1 MARPTKPGLEYFP
14 MDVKLS
20 GRAEYIKCMYGKM
33 GEVVIIS
40 LWQRIYENSYYIEY
54 DEMSALMFSKDFGEQ
69 LELCFPKK
77 EKACWEIF
85 DEIVKKAVEF
95 DVFDK
100 ELFEKYSVL
109 TSKDIQRTYVK
120 AKRKG
125 AAKLIDERY
134 LLIPASE
141 TEVFDAETMVIDTET
156 GVVSSAIPQSK
167 VKKSKEKEIKSKEN
181 KSNFIKENKKPTAID
196 NYTDTNIIDYDELE
210 EQLLD
215 SLG

>member
-1 MARPTKPGLEYFP
+1 M
-14 MDVKLS
+14 
-20 GRAEYIKCMYGKM
+20 
-33 GEVVIIS
+33 
-40 LWQRIYENSYYIEY
+40 
-54 DEMSALMFSKDFGEQ
+54 
-69 LELCFPKK
+69 
-77 EKACWEIF
+77 
-85 DEIVKKAVEF
+85 
-95 DVFDK
+95 
-100 ELFEKYSVL
+100 FEKYSIL